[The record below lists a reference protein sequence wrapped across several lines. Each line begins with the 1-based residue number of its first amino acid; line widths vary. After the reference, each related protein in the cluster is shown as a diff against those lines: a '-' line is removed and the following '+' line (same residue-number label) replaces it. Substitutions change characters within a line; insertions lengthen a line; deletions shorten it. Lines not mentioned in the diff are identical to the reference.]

1 MSRREERTQ
10 RNGGKDH
17 SAHGDEDCECDRI
30 CLLGGTF
37 DDTFM
42 IPRVTLIQAPESI
55 VELEPPAKK
64 MCTPVIAGPS
74 NSEQPVTP
82 DPPKMKTPTKR
93 KYSWKRANPDEEE
106 LIIAKCAAVMYR
118 RTQHV
123 KETIYEEGLDLQ
135 RPDVFM
141 RVNESGLSVQKCP
154 WLR

>member
-1 MSRREERTQ
+1 
-10 RNGGKDH
+10 
-17 SAHGDEDCECDRI
+17 
-30 CLLGGTF
+30 
-37 DDTFM
+37 M

-64 MCTPVIAGPS
+64 MCTPAIAGPS
-74 NSEQPVTP
+74 NSEQPVSP

-123 KETIYEEGLDLQ
+123 KETIYEEGVKEGVWTSSDQTFL
-135 RPDVFM
+135 RCF
-141 RVNESGLSVQKCP
+141 NGGLF
-154 WLR
+154 